1 MIRPV
6 DFFFP
11 LDLTA
16 DISFQSCDEFGKC
29 SVGNKRK
36 QNRMLKKK
44 KSANRVNCEKTSLW
58 PFSFVSVGTS
68 VLAMCFPECMYTH
81 VDNKLQKLNLLF
93 NMVFFTGKW
102 IFDVYSAMDK
112 GCITPRLAPV
122 AHRSLMT
129 SKPEAEKVGRFL
141 AINRFNPSRHVTA
154 SSPNWTQINRMEVNF
169 CWPKVH
175 LVKSKAPQSQN
186 IDGGGWGR
194 YIEGHLSLKCF
205 HGDVNVDKL
214 LCLL

>member
-6 DFFFP
+6 DFFSP

-36 QNRMLKKK
+36 QNRMLK

-81 VDNKLQKLNLLF
+81 VDYKLQKLNLLF
-93 NMVFFTGKW
+93 NILYFLQESG
-102 IFDVYSAMDK
+102 
-112 GCITPRLAPV
+112 
-122 AHRSLMT
+122 SLM
-129 SKPEAEKVGRFL
+129 FIL
-141 AINRFNPSRHVTA
+141 Q
-154 SSPNWTQINRMEVNF
+154 WTKGVSLR
-169 CWPKVH
+169 
-175 LVKSKAPQSQN
+175 
-186 IDGGGWGR
+186 GWR
-194 YIEGHLSLKCF
+194 LSLTEAS
-205 HGDVNVDKL
+205 
-214 LCLL
+214 